1 MLSDA
6 ELKTKCEVIE
16 SKFEEISKAE
26 AAADGPPPDV
36 LHHYTSAEGLYGIIE
51 SREIWATN
59 VLYLNDA
66 SELSDAF
73 KILTS
78 ELESRPLRLGERARW
93 YLECIPQYSEDIPL
107 DHFVTSFCQDGDLLG
122 QWRGY
127 GTPGAGYSIGFQASA
142 IECAARREENN
153 LRGACTL
160 RRVQYSLDRKK
171 EMIRTRIDALNE
183 ILAPIASELE
193 PPSHEELRGI
203 EPLLQRITA
212 SFCRTMA
219 LMKHAAFEE
228 EKEWRLVRTLWKK
241 HVPTADWP
249 VKIRPIRGKLAPYVP
264 ISWVLPNASTSQEV
278 RGIAGVRCGPS
289 IDPEIQQ
296 KAVRDFLTGANCWE
310 ARRQVFRSGVPLRA

>member
-6 ELKTKCEVIE
+6 EIETTYKVIE
-16 SKFEEISKAE
+16 LRFEEISKAE

-36 LHHYTSAEGLYGIIE
+36 LYHYTSAEGLHGIIR

-73 KILTS
+73 RVLTS
-78 ELESRPLRLGERARW
+78 ELCSRPLRLGERVRF

-107 DHFVTSFCQDGDLLG
+107 DQFVTSFCQDGDLLG

-127 GTPGAGYSIGFQASA
+127 GAPGTGYSIGFQASA
-142 IECAARREENN
+142 LQCAARREENN

-160 RRVQYSLDRKK
+160 RKVQYSLDQKK
-171 EMIRTRIDALNE
+171 EMIRTRIAALNE
-183 ILAPIASELE
+183 ILEPIANELE
-193 PPSHEELRGI
+193 PPSDEEVRGLA
-203 EPLLQRITA
+203 PLLQRITA
-212 SFCRTMA
+212 SFRTAMA
-219 LMKHAAFEE
+219 LAKHAAFEE

-249 VKIRPIRGKLAPYVP
+249 VKVRPIRGKLAPYVP
-264 ISWVLPNASTSQEV
+264 ISWVLPNISASQGV
-278 RGIAGVRCGPS
+278 RGINGVRCGPS
-289 IDPEIQQ
+289 VDPALQE
-296 KAVRDFLTGANCWE
+296 KAVRDFLVGQSCWE
-310 ARRQVFRSGVPLRA
+310 ARNQVVRSGVPLRA